1 MSYKG
6 FIDADGKVT
15 KNTYGELTYTMRG
28 DLTMNNPGD
37 YLFKEKGM
45 FDESAKLISGQR
57 DIDDGYWK
65 IVGEI

>member
-1 MSYKG
+1 MTYNG
-6 FIDADGKVT
+6 FVSDGKVT
-15 KNTYGELTYTMRG
+15 KNTYGELTYTLNG
-28 DLTMNNPGD
+28 

-57 DIDDGYWK
+57 DIDDGDWK